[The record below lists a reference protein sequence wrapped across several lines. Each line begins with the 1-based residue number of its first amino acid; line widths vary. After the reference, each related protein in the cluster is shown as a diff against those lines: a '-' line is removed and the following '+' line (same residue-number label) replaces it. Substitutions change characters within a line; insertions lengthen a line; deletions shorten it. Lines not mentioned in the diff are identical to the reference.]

1 MAEPLD
7 FSAPLPA
14 FVDARKV
21 FRQGMQVQGFL
32 PLASLPRLA
41 EILTDTEGRADVRL
55 KFDFDEGR
63 RRRIHGEVSAQVNV
77 QCQRCLDPV
86 SVQLSEPFDLALVGT
101 EEMAKLLPAEIDP
114 WLSTEDS
121 LPLSDLIEEQLILCM
136 PIVNTHA
143 SCQTAPL
150 TKGADGNLAGEATGQ
165 RNNPFAVLASLKSN
179 RD

>member
-32 PLASLPRLA
+32 PMAALSRLA
-41 EILTDTEGRADVRL
+41 EILTDTNGRANARL
-55 KFDFDEGR
+55 RFDFDEGR

-77 QCQRCLDPV
+77 QCQRCLEPV
-86 SVQLSEPFDLALVGT
+86 SVQLSEPFDLALVSS
-101 EEMAKLLPAEIDP
+101 EEMAKLLPVDIDP
-114 WLSTEDS
+114 WLSSEDS
-121 LPLSDLIEEQLILCM
+121 LSLLEIIEEQLILCM
-136 PIVNTHA
+136 PIVNTHG
-143 SCQTAPL
+143 SCRTAPL
-150 TKGADGNLAGEATGQ
+150 TRGTDSGVADEADG
-165 RNNPFAVLASLKSN
+165 RKNNPFAVLASLKSN